1 MGAPVLLVHDDIA
14 NIAAVRRLLT
24 REGYE
29 VILATSAA
37 DALIAY
43 GHHLPVLLVLA
54 PGVESGRGRL
64 VLEELLQHPDGK
76 SARVLLLGESIPGF
90 SAPVAPLPLEGA
102 AFVELVDS
110 LVNAPADADAWHVV
124 ENRELPP
131 SGGGA
136 SAAVGAE
143 TESWHATPP
152 PSVAGDPA
160 LANAL
165 FGDLA
170 PLHQTDWE
178 LAAMTDAERSAHEA
192 AQQRELQRTRDLDTA
207 LARTHLDVEAQAMA
221 SIDSAL
227 AQDSSDGWGEPSQGQ
242 DWGSAVEGDA
252 GAQTL
257 GDGAYGAGED
267 ALGQGGQA
275 PGDDAYGAHPAG
287 EDSQAEGGEAPPV
300 GQLAWTEEPV
310 SQDSLR
316 TAALAP
322 QLGDEGFF
330 DVDTPA
336 APTGDAL
343 SAAEAELAAMRATP
357 AYDSVATDGSPWTEL
372 PPDPEMEHAAREGAE
387 RGRTRPAMNLARF
400 RPPSPQQ
407 AAQAASSESDDAW
420 GGDGGGARGGVRGR
434 GHAGARRE
442 RSGRG
447 GGLRVQLGVAGSG
460 TASGGVAVRR

>member
-54 PGVESGRGRL
+54 PGVESGRGHL

-90 SAPVAPLPLEGA
+90 SAPVAQLPLEGA

-110 LVNAPADADAWHVV
+110 LVKAPADADAWHVV

-131 SGGGA
+131 SGGG
-136 SAAVGAE
+136 SAATGAE
-143 TESWHATPP
+143 AESWHATPP
-152 PSVAGDPA
+152 PSVAGDSA

-192 AQQRELQRTRDLDTA
+192 AQQRERQSTRDLDTA
-207 LARTHLDVEAQAMA
+207 MERAHLEVEAQAMA

-227 AQDSSDGWGEPSQGQ
+227 APDAADGWGEPSQGQ
-242 DWGSAVEGDA
+242 DWGSAVDGETAGDDAQGASA
-252 GAQTL
+252 GL
-257 GDGAYGAGED
+257 GGED
-267 ALGQGGQA
+267 AA
-275 PGDDAYGAHPAG
+275 PA
-287 EDSQAEGGEAPPV
+287 EDAPPV
-300 GQLAWTEEPV
+300 GQLAWTEEAV
-310 SQDSLR
+310 SPPSVR

-322 QLGDEGFF
+322 RLGDEGFF
-330 DVDTPA
+330 DVDTPEVPA
-336 APTGDAL
+336 GDAL
-343 SAAEAELAAMRATP
+343 SAAEAELAAMRGGP
-357 AYDSVATDGSPWTEL
+357 SFDSVSTEGSPWTEL
-372 PPDPEMEHAAREGAE
+372 PPDPEMEHA
-387 RGRTRPAMNLARF
+387 GR
-400 RPPSPQQ
+400 
-407 AAQAASSESDDAW
+407 
-420 GGDGGGARGGVRGR
+420 V
-434 GHAGARRE
+434 
-442 RSGRG
+442 
-447 GGLRVQLGVAGSG
+447 GSG
-460 TASGGVAVRR
+460 